1 MFELTIKETVYPLNF
16 GMGFLREINKK
27 VVTPVQGNTNIT
39 QNIGLQFNV
48 ARLIDGDLEAL
59 VDVIDLAN
67 KGQTPRV
74 TRAAIDAHIEDEETD
89 IDGLFEAVKDFLSR
103 ANATKKTTLEVIEQ
117 VAKELAKTTP

>member
-74 TRAAIDAHIEDEETD
+74 TRAALDAHIEDEETD

-117 VAKELAKTTP
+117 VAKKLAKTNQ

>member
-74 TRAAIDAHIEDEETD
+74 TRAALDAHIEDEETD

-117 VAKELAKTTP
+117 VAKELAKTNQ

>member
-1 MFELTIKETVYPLNF
+1 MFELTIKDQVYQLNF

-27 VVTPVQGNTNIT
+27 VVTHVEGNSNIT

-48 ARLIDGDLEAL
+48 ARILDGDLEAL

-74 TRAAIDAHIEDEETD
+74 TRNILDAHIEDEDTD
-89 IDGLFEAVKDFLSR
+89 IDGLFEEVKGFLLR
-103 ANATKKTTLEVIEQ
+103 ANATKKNTLEVMERTEKER
-117 VAKELAKTTP
+117 AKMNQ

>member
-117 VAKELAKTTP
+117 VAKELAKTTQ